1 MKNMGYYSDVR
12 KVIEEQILLGRRDF
26 ILYPFGEQG
35 LLVKEILNK
44 VFGIQEKCIIDNYL
58 CKFNSSI
65 KDVSY
70 LNKYEYKS
78 CVVLITSDNEEVYD
92 VLRNTVKKYVGSER
106 IVDIFKKFKREED
119 FYPKVGKYSYGPLCS
134 NHLVESIGAFCSFG
148 PLTDVLL
155 NHGISYISTHP
166 FLYRRIHENDKG
178 RLEWHVEG
186 VEPKGK
192 MHKNKKVVIGND
204 VWLGRNVVITNGAR
218 IGNGVIAGA
227 GAVIT
232 KDIPDYAIVGG
243 VPARIIRFR
252 YSKKQ
257 IKELNDIA
265 WWDWTDDKIR
275 INYDDFYDEIDI
287 FIKKH
292 RNDNIE

>member
-1 MKNMGYYSDVR
+1 MRNMSYYSYAR
-12 KVIEEQILLGRRDF
+12 KAIEEQLLLGKRDF

-35 LLVKEILNK
+35 LLVKEILNN
-44 VFGIQEKCIIDNYL
+44 VFGIQERCIVDNYL
-58 CKFNSSI
+58 YKFNSNI
-65 KDVSY
+65 KDVSH
-70 LNKYEYKS
+70 LARKEYKT
-78 CVVLITSDNEEVYD
+78 CVVLITSDNEDVYD
-92 VLRNTVKKYVGSER
+92 ALRNTVKKYVGSER
-106 IVDIFKKFKREED
+106 IVDIYKKPVREENSG
-119 FYPKVGKYSYGPLCS
+119 PKVGKYSYGPLCS

-166 FLYRRIHENDKG
+166 FLYRRVNENDTGK
-178 RLEWHVEG
+178 LEWHVEG
-186 VEPKGK
+186 VEPKGE

-204 VWLGRNVVITNGAR
+204 VWLGRNVVITNGSR

-232 KDIPDYAIVGG
+232 KDVPDYAVVGG

-252 YSKKQ
+252 YTKEQ

-265 WWDWTDDKIR
+265 WWNWTDDKIR
-275 INYDDFYDEIDI
+275 KNFNDFYDQIEI

-292 RNDNIE
+292 KNKNMG

>member
-1 MKNMGYYSDVR
+1 MSYYSLVR
-12 KVIEEQILLGRRDF
+12 KTIEEQILSGRRDF

-44 VFGIQEKCIIDNYL
+44 VFGIQERCIVDNYL
-58 CKFNSSI
+58 YKFNSSI
-65 KDVSY
+65 KDISY
-70 LNKYEYKS
+70 LAKSEYKS
-78 CVVLITSDNEEVYD
+78 CVVLITSDNEELYD
-92 VLRNTVKKYVGSER
+92 VLRNTVKKYVSSER
-106 IVDIFKKFKREED
+106 IVDIYKRAEQED
-119 FYPKVGKYSYGPLCS
+119 FCPKVGKYSYGPLCS
-134 NHLVESIGAFCSFG
+134 NRLVESIGAFCSFG

-166 FLYRRIHENDKG
+166 FLYRRINKNDTG
-178 RLEWHVEG
+178 RQEWHVDG
-186 VEPKGK
+186 VEPKGE

-204 VWLGRNVVITNGAR
+204 VWLGRNVVITNGSR

-232 KDIPDYAIVGG
+232 KDIPDYAVVGG

-252 YSKKQ
+252 YTEKQ

-265 WWDWTDDKIR
+265 WWNWTDDKIR
-275 INYDDFYDEIDI
+275 KNYNDFYDEIEI

-292 RNDNIE
+292 KNENVE